1 VCVAQLEKKKERE
14 KAFLSQATVA
24 SRRIRLGMKENK
36 ECVTLLHF
44 PTPVRTLP
52 FRSKT
57 SAGYDTIILKFQY
70 LPEYL
75 INPIFYHTNFRHIEA
90 L

>member
-36 ECVTLLHF
+36 ECVTLLHYNI
-44 PTPVRTLP
+44 VV
-52 FRSKT
+52 
-57 SAGYDTIILKFQY
+57 
-70 LPEYL
+70 
-75 INPIFYHTNFRHIEA
+75 
-90 L
+90 